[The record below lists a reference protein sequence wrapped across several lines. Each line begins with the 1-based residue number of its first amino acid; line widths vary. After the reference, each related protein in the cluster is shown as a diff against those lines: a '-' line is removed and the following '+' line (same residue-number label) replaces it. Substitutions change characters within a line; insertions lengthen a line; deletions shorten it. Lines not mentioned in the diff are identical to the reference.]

1 MRTLLRASRFYDTV
15 ALVKLYKSNVL
26 SFIEYGT
33 PAFYHASPSVLA
45 ALDGIQSAFLDHLS
59 VSSRDALLKLN
70 LAPLTTRRDIAML
83 GLLHRIRLGTAPACL
98 ANLFPF
104 RSNPIYSYGR
114 RDGPPRHQHQ
124 SDDPVSA
131 QSPLYM
137 KRSVF
142 GLLRVYNGLAP
153 DTVELQTVKSF
164 QRKLQ
169 NLVKDATEN
178 GSWES
183 VLSPCS

>member
-1 MRTLLRASRFYDTV
+1 
-15 ALVKLYKSNVL
+15 
-26 SFIEYGT
+26 
-33 PAFYHASPSVLA
+33 
-45 ALDGIQSAFLDHLS
+45 
-59 VSSRDALLKLN
+59 
-70 LAPLTTRRDIAML
+70 ML

-98 ANLFPF
+98 ANLFPL

-114 RDGPPRHQHQ
+114 RDGPPRHPHQ
-124 SDDPVSA
+124 YDDPVSA

-153 DTVELQTVKSF
+153 DIVELQTVKFF

-169 NLVKDATEN
+169 NLVKDATYGEWFL
-178 GSWES
+178 GVSFEPLLM
-183 VLSPCS
+183 VFAQCDAGV